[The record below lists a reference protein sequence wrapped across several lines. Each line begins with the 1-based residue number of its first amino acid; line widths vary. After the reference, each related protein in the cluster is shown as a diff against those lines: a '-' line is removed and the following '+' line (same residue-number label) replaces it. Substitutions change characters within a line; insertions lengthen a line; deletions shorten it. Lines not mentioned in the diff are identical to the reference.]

1 VFAFHLHLGSEAGGN
16 RKPTLNIRAAVIVS
30 TRSATQTLAWAS
42 TYYLTAVFADPV
54 SASPHL
60 SRTWF
65 FGSVSAALLLSG
77 ALGPI
82 AGRMIDRRG
91 GRDVLAATNVVF
103 AAGLGL
109 LSMAS
114 GSVSLAAAWIVLG
127 VGIGFGLYE
136 AAFATA
142 TGVYGADA
150 RNAITGITLWAGF
163 ASTVGWPASTFFIG
177 AFGWRGACLA
187 SASLHLA
194 IGLPLNVL
202 LVPNAPGHKPA
213 TVPPPDKRQRVPVSM
228 KLAAWAMR
236 PPTC

>member
-1 VFAFHLHLGSEAGGN
+1 VQTFPTNPLIDNGRGIEKPAKPRRRARINGMAGDEGVNLRRRLGVK
-16 RKPTLNIRAAVIVS
+16 R
-30 TRSATQTLAWAS
+30 RSDS
-42 TYYLTAVFADPV
+42 
-54 SASPHL
+54 H
-60 SRTWF
+60 
-65 FGSVSAALLLSG
+65 ALLLSG